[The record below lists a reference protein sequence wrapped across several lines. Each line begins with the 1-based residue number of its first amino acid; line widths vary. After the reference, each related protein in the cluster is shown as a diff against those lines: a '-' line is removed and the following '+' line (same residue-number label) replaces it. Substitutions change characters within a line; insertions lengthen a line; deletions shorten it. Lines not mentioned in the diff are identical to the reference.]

1 MKKSLMIFTILL
13 CLHFGFLCTFAAEGD
28 PFRGLPSDVSLHVSN
43 LDQTGN
49 LIYVGIDFAVFQD
62 EDKDGVFTVKEGK
75 VKRFLTN
82 HTTITVDLG
91 SSDEYKKGMMYKLA
105 MRTLYTPAGPEGNG
119 VGEIIIADY
128 SNGREGWVLIPNSEF
143 IPTYFADSNG
153 DSIIRH
159 TEKWEENRQKYN
171 ASKVA
176 AGLDSMVRP
185 YGVFWSGEKFMIDI
199 QTTEEVP
206 AIRVSINDSSC
217 STTLKAS
224 AVTTSGAIYRG
235 KLWNK
240 DMLNKWGNYIP
251 QELTFA
257 VDALDDSNTVL
268 ETFETTVLVDNRD
281 LYYRIKK
288 AF

>member
-1 MKKSLMIFTILL
+1 MKKIISVFVLLILVNSA
-13 CLHFGFLCTFAAEGD
+13 FLSASADDGE
-28 PFRGLPSDVSLHVSN
+28 PFRGFPSNVVLSVSG
-43 LDQTGN
+43 LDDTGA

-62 EDKDGVFTVKEGK
+62 EDKDGVFTVKAGK

-91 SSDEYKKGMMYKLA
+91 RSEEYKKGVMYKLA
-105 MRTLYTPAGPEGNG
+105 MRTLYVPAGPEGNG
-119 VGEIIIADY
+119 AEDIIIADY

-143 IPTYFADSNG
+143 IPTYFVDSNR

-171 ASKVA
+171 ESKIV
-176 AGLDSMVRP
+176 AGLESMVRP
-185 YGVFWSGEKFMIDI
+185 YDVFWSGEKFMIDL

-206 AIRVSINDSSC
+206 AIRVSMKDSSY
-217 STTLKAS
+217 STTIKAS

-235 KLWNK
+235 ELWNK

-251 QELTFA
+251 KELTFTI
-257 VDALDDSNTVL
+257 DAMDDNGTVL
-268 ETFETTVLVDNRD
+268 ETLETAVLIDNRD
-281 LYYRIKK
+281 LYYRVKK
-288 AF
+288 AY

>member
-1 MKKSLMIFTILL
+1 M
-13 CLHFGFLCTFAAEGD
+13 
-28 PFRGLPSDVSLHVSN
+28 PSDVSLHVSN

-91 SSDEYKKGMMYKLA
+91 SSDEYKKGVMYKLA

-176 AGLDSMVRP
+176 TGLDSMARP

-206 AIRVSINDSSC
+206 AIRVSINDSSY
-217 STTLKAS
+217 STTIKAS

-251 QELTFA
+251 KELTFA

>member
-1 MKKSLMIFTILL
+1 LKKIISIFVLLILMNST
-13 CLHFGFLCTFAAEGD
+13 FLSASADDGE
-28 PFRGLPSDVSLHVSN
+28 PFRGFPSNAVLSVSG
-43 LDQTGN
+43 LDDTGD

-75 VKRFLTN
+75 VRRFLTN

-91 SSDEYKKGMMYKLA
+91 SPEEYKKGMMYKLA

-119 VGEIIIADY
+119 AGEIVIADY

-143 IPTYFADSNG
+143 IPTYFADSNR

-171 ASKVA
+171 ESKIA

-206 AIRVSINDSSC
+206 AIRVSMKDSSY
-217 STTLKAS
+217 STTITAS
-224 AVTTSGAIYRG
+224 AVTTSGAIFRG
-235 KLWNK
+235 ELWNK

-251 QELTFA
+251 KELTFT
-257 VDALDDSNTVL
+257 VDAMDDNGEVL
-268 ETFETTVLVDNRD
+268 ETFETIVLIDNRD
-281 LYYRIKK
+281 LYYRVKK
-288 AF
+288 EY

>member
-1 MKKSLMIFTILL
+1 MKKIISILVL
-13 CLHFGFLCTFAAEGD
+13 FILVNSAFLSASADDGEA
-28 PFRGLPSDVSLHVSN
+28 FRGFPSNAVLSVSG
-43 LDQTGN
+43 LDETGD

-62 EDKDGVFTVKEGK
+62 EDKDGVFMVKEGK

-82 HTTITVDLG
+82 HTAITVDLG
-91 SSDEYKKGMMYKLA
+91 NPEEYEKGVMYKLA
-105 MRTLYTPAGPEGNG
+105 MRTLYVPAGPEGNG
-119 VGEIIIADY
+119 AGEIVIADY

-143 IPTYFADSNG
+143 IPTFFADSNG

-206 AIRVSINDSSC
+206 AIRVSMKDSSY
-217 STTLKAS
+217 STTITAS
-224 AVTTSGAIYRG
+224 TATTSGAIYQG
-235 KLWNK
+235 ELWNK
-240 DMLNKWGNYIP
+240 GMLNKWGNYIP
-251 QELTFA
+251 KELTFT
-257 VDALDDSNTVL
+257 VDAMDDNGEVL
-268 ETFETTVLVDNRD
+268 ETFETIVLIDNRD
-281 LYYRIKK
+281 LYYRVKR
-288 AF
+288 AY

>member
-1 MKKSLMIFTILL
+1 LKKIISIFVLLILMNST
-13 CLHFGFLCTFAAEGD
+13 FLSASADDGE
-28 PFRGLPSDVSLHVSN
+28 PFRGFPSNAVLSVSG
-43 LDQTGN
+43 LDDTGD

-62 EDKDGVFTVKEGK
+62 EDKDGIFTVKEGK
-75 VKRFLTN
+75 VKRFITN
-82 HTTITVDLG
+82 HTTITIDLG
-91 SSDEYKKGMMYKLA
+91 STAEYEKGVMYQLA
-105 MRTLYTPAGPEGNG
+105 MRTLYVPAGPEGSG
-119 VGEIIIADY
+119 AGEIIIADY

-143 IPTYFADSNG
+143 IPTYFADSNR

-171 ASKVA
+171 ESKIA

-206 AIRVSINDSSC
+206 AIRVSMKDSSY
-217 STTLKAS
+217 STTITAS

-235 KLWNK
+235 ELWNK

-251 QELTFA
+251 KELTFT
-257 VDALDDSNTVL
+257 VDAMDDNGEVL
-268 ETFETTVLVDNRD
+268 ETFETIVLIDNRD
-281 LYYRIKK
+281 LYYRVKK
-288 AF
+288 EY